1 MQSENQSARQC
12 FKNIYQL
19 KGLKGYYAG
28 FSVNLLR
35 VVSKSALRVVSKSAY
50 RWPLMI
56 YLLDYSRDVAKRRGW
71 EMGVAGAAAGLA
83 TALFES
89 FLVCPL

>member
-12 FKNIYQL
+12 LTSIYQL

-35 VVSKSALRVVSKSAY
+35 VVSKSAY

-56 YLLDYSRDVAKRRGW
+56 YLLDYYREVAKRREW
-71 EMGVAGAAAGLA
+71 EMGAAGAAAGLA
-83 TALFES
+83 TALVES
-89 FLVCPL
+89 FFVCPL

>member
-12 FKNIYQL
+12 FKQIYQV

-28 FSVNLLR
+28 FGVNLFR
-35 VVSKSALRVVSKSAY
+35 VLSKSVY

-56 YLLDYSRDVAKRRGW
+56 YLLDFYREMGRKRGW
-71 EMGVAGAAAGLA
+71 DMASAGAAAGLA
-83 TALFES
+83 TAL
-89 FLVCPL
+89 V